1 MSAQAS
7 ELVARLRPPEITEV
21 VAGQVFLPA
30 YLAPPIERD
39 GGKTATYGRNERVW
53 SDVLARKLNVASHV
67 RLDGFELN
75 EWMPFSAG
83 TFHTADGRR
92 EREHARHLL
101 LYDGGS
107 GTSAPLSKL
116 RALVPGID
124 PRSLGPGKIYSS
136 AGKGGMIAGGV
147 GCVRLKPRRLNGDD
161 VWFASATSSSV
172 AHEGM
177 VVAVPADLY
186 RRHVDELAVK
196 GSVRCTLVG
205 ELRFVENEFRDRYG
219 TGVPQLYLHVSE
231 LTRVGHATQPL
242 RISVPISFQGADG
255 SVNAA
260 YANFWA
266 GETHG
271 VERAARWL
279 EEVYVRRFYSGTVIT
294 DFDEQVSWFAKTEL
308 ALDRVMGGTL
318 DPQQAGAV
326 ARRLGLGEH
335 MTTVIVERVELNGT
349 LTAGRIETVSQDRVI
364 NIGEGAHVGGN
375 VVIADEIQGSFNN
388 IQQLPDDR
396 AELRELLEKLA
407 KAVEE
412 TARAAPEEDAKTLG
426 MDLETLTKEL
436 AADAPRRRWYELSL
450 DSLQE
455 TATKLGAI
463 GIPILELATKVAA
476 LI

>member
-7 ELVARLRPPEITEV
+7 ELVAGLRPPEITEV

-30 YLAPPIERD
+30 YLAPTVEPQGRA
-39 GGKTATYGRNERVW
+39 TATYDSNETAW

-67 RLDGFELN
+67 RLEGFELN

-83 TFHTADGRR
+83 TFHTDHGRH
-92 EREHARHLL
+92 EREHARQLL
-101 LYDGGS
+101 LYDGRS
-107 GTSAPLSKL
+107 GTSARPSELQ
-116 RALVPGID
+116 ALVPGID

-177 VVAVPADLY
+177 VVAIPADIY
-186 RRHVDELAVK
+186 RRHVDELADK

-219 TGVPQLYLHVSE
+219 TGVPQLYLLASE
-231 LTRVGHATQPL
+231 LTRLGRPAEPL
-242 RISVPISFQGADG
+242 RVSVPISFQGADG

-271 VERAARWL
+271 VDRAARWL
-279 EEVYVRRFYSGTVIT
+279 EDIYVRQLYKGTVIT
-294 DFDEQVSWFAKTEL
+294 DFDEQVSWFAKAEL
-308 ALDRVMGGTL
+308 ALETVMAGTL
-318 DPQQAGAV
+318 DPQRAGAV

-335 MTTVIVERVELNGT
+335 MTTVIIERVELNGT

-375 VVIADEIQGSFNN
+375 VVIANEIQGSFNN

-396 AELRELLEKLA
+396 AELRELLEQLA

-412 TARAAPEEDAKTLG
+412 TARTAPEGDAKTLG
-426 MDLETLTKEL
+426 MDLERLTKEL

-463 GIPILELATKVAA
+463 GIPIIELATKVAA